1 MITALTNDNYSQE
14 VLKSDKPVLIDFWAE
29 WCGPCRM
36 MSEVVDDIAETRSD
50 IKVCKVNVDD
60 ERDMAIKFGIDAIPT
75 IILIKNGDTAGEAV
89 GYMQKDELLAKL
101 GL

>member
-1 MITALTNDNYSQE
+1 MITALTNDNYPQE

-29 WCGPCRM
+29 WCGPCQM
-36 MSEVVDDIAETRSD
+36 MSEVVDDIAESRSD

-75 IILIKNGDTAGEAV
+75 IILIKNGDTAAQAV
-89 GYMQKDELLAKL
+89 GYMPKDELLSAL

>member
-1 MITALTNDNYSQE
+1 MITALTNDNYPQE

-36 MSEVVDDIAETRSD
+36 MSEVVEDIAESRSD

-60 ERDMAIKFGIDAIPT
+60 ERDMAVKFGIDAIPT
-75 IILIKNGDTAGEAV
+75 IILIRNGSTAAESV
-89 GYMQKDELLAKL
+89 GYMQKDELLSKL

>member
-1 MITALTNDNYSQE
+1 MITALTNDNYPQE

-29 WCGPCRM
+29 WCGPCKM

-75 IILIKNGDTAGEAV
+75 IILIRDGDTAAESV

>member
-1 MITALTNDNYSQE
+1 MITALTNDNYPQE

-36 MSEVVDDIAETRSD
+36 MSEVVDDIAESRSD

-60 ERDMAIKFGIDAIPT
+60 ERDMAIKFGIEAIPT
-75 IILIKNGDTAGEAV
+75 IILIRNGDTAAQAV

>member
-1 MITALTNDNYSQE
+1 MITALTNDNYPQE

-75 IILIKNGDTAGEAV
+75 IILINNGDTAGEAV
-89 GYMQKDELLAKL
+89 GYMQKDELLTKL

>member
-1 MITALTNDNYSQE
+1 
-14 VLKSDKPVLIDFWAE
+14 
-29 WCGPCRM
+29 

-89 GYMQKDELLAKL
+89 GYMQKDELLTKL

>member
-1 MITALTNDNYSQE
+1 MITALTNDNYSAE

-36 MSEVVDDIAETRSD
+36 MSEVVDDIADSRSD

-60 ERDMAIKFGIDAIPT
+60 ERDMAVKFGINAIPT
-75 IILIKNGDTAGEAV
+75 IVLIKDGDTAAQTV
-89 GYMQKDELLAKL
+89 GYMQKDELLSKL

>member
-1 MITALTNDNYSQE
+1 MITALTNDNYPQE

-36 MSEVVDDIAETRSD
+36 MSEVVEDIAESRSD

-60 ERDMAIKFGIDAIPT
+60 ERDMAVKFGIDAIPT
-75 IILIKNGDTAGEAV
+75 IILIRNGSTAAESV
-89 GYMQKDELLAKL
+89 GYMQRDELLTKL

>member
-1 MITALTNDNYSQE
+1 MITALTHDNYPQE

-29 WCGPCRM
+29 WCGPCQM
-36 MSEVVDDIAETRSD
+36 MSEVVDDIAVSRSD
-50 IKVCKVNVDD
+50 IKVCKVHVDD

-75 IILIKNGDTAGEAV
+75 IILIKNGDTAAQAV
-89 GYMQKDELLAKL
+89 GYMPKDELLSAL

>member
-1 MITALTNDNYSQE
+1 MITALTNDNYPQE

-50 IKVCKVNVDD
+50 IKVCKVKVDD
-60 ERDMAIKFGIDAIPT
+60 ERDMSI
-75 IILIKNGDTAGEAV
+75 
-89 GYMQKDELLAKL
+89 
-101 GL
+101 

>member
-1 MITALTNDNYSQE
+1 MITALTNDNYPQE
-14 VLKSDKPVLIDFWAE
+14 VLQSDKPVLIDFWAE

-60 ERDMAIKFGIDAIPT
+60 ERDMAVKFGIEAIPT
-75 IILIKNGDTAGEAV
+75 IILIRNGDTAAQAV

>member
-1 MITALTNDNYSQE
+1 MITALTNDNYPQE

-36 MSEVVDDIAETRSD
+36 MSEVVDDIAQSRPD

-75 IILIKNGDTAGEAV
+75 IILIRDGNTAAESV
-89 GYMQKDELLAKL
+89 GYMQRDELLTKL

>member
-1 MITALTNDNYSQE
+1 MALAITKDNFEEISASQ
-14 VLKSDKPVLIDFWAE
+14 LPVVIDFWAE

-89 GYMQKDELLAKL
+89 GYMQKDELLTKL

>member
-14 VLKSDKPVLIDFWAE
+14 VMKSDKPVLIDFWAE
-29 WCGPCRM
+29 WCGPCKM
-36 MSEVVDDIAETRSD
+36 MSEVVDDIAESRSD

-75 IILIKNGDTAGEAV
+75 IILIRNGSTAAESV